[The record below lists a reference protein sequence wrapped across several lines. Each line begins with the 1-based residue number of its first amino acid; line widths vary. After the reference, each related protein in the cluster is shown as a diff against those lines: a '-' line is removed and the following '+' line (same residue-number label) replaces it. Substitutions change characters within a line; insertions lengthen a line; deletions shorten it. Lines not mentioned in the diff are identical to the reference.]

1 MADAPPPWRA
11 TSRLMAGVL
20 GGLKAACAAGGWFR
34 KTLENGS
41 RYSGFDINLLPAK
54 IGLDNGV
61 HFPSSFP
68 DELSNFD
75 VYGKTSDKCLA
86 GRNGNLLR
94 SLPNSRSFSVRSRLR
109 LRNSQA
115 SRDIRLAQMG
125 TAILTGPKRLPTI
138 LSPRP
143 GSFPMVAAV
152 TSSPTP

>member
-61 HFPSSFP
+61 HFRHLNEAWKLISTRHS
-68 DELSNFD
+68 
-75 VYGKTSDKCLA
+75 K
-86 GRNGNLLR
+86 
-94 SLPNSRSFSVRSRLR
+94 
-109 LRNSQA
+109 
-115 SRDIRLAQMG
+115 
-125 TAILTGPKRLPTI
+125 
-138 LSPRP
+138 
-143 GSFPMVAAV
+143 
-152 TSSPTP
+152 